1 VSEQRVVRLFRF
13 RPVRSGFDAL
23 LRDVLVPGL
32 FAFDAVDEVYVGR
45 QGPDELGERV
55 VASIWMSRSRMIT
68 AVGNDFDPPV
78 FHPELL
84 EETTDRRLEILDAD
98 VALRFDAAPGAAP
111 ATGILRLVRGRI
123 RPGNLLP
130 YRDDVRAGTIADA
143 EAGHGPL
150 SLYFSIQ
157 LPDRFVTVSS
167 WQSWSTVEAATGGDV
182 RRPIATRH
190 EERIVEWEAAHYEL
204 IPSLSHR
211 RPPGES

>member
-1 VSEQRVVRLFRF
+1 MSEHHVVRLFRF
-13 RPVRSGFDAL
+13 RPVRSGFDTI

-32 FAFDAVDEVYVGR
+32 FAFDDIDDVYVGR

-55 VASIWMSRSRMIT
+55 VVSVWTSRSSMVE
-68 AVGNDFDPPV
+68 AVGDHFDPQ

-98 VALRFDAAPGAAP
+98 VALSFDVSRGAELAS
-111 ATGILRLVRGRI
+111 GILRVVRGRI
-123 RPGNLLP
+123 RPGDLLL
-130 YRDDVRAGTIADA
+130 YRDEVRAGTVSDV

-150 SLYFSIQ
+150 ALYCSIEP
-157 LPDRFVTVSS
+157 PDQFVTVSS
-167 WQSWSTVEAATGGDV
+167 WQSWSAVESATGGDV

-204 IPSLSHR
+204 IPNPSHR
-211 RPPGES
+211 RPANRP